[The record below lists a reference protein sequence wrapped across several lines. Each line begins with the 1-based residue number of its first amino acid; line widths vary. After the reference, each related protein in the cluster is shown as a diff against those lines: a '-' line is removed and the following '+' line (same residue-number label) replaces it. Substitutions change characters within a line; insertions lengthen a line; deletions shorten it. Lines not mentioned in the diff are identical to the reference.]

1 LKNIKSL
8 FFSGTLSPNLDSGEE
23 FSSAAEAR
31 TRSGFGIEEE
41 TGFGRTGNKKA
52 QRNNKG

>member
-8 FFSGTLSPNLDSGEE
+8 FFSGTLSPSLDSGEE
-23 FSSAAEAR
+23 FSSTAEAR
-31 TRSGFGIEEE
+31 TGSGFGIEEE

-52 QRNNKG
+52 KRNNKG